1 MATATPI
8 KQTSKLQIAAVAIIA
23 FTVTLGSLYYFGV
36 FDEFQAQ
43 NCPTLTPARNLEGTW
58 KTAFPVRFYIKTD
71 FETFG
76 KLKDVGSENRTM
88 TWKITETSDEKVVNV
103 RSVSQFPTAN

>member
-58 KTAFPVRFYIKTD
+58 KTAFPSDFILITTLKPSASSKTLAQ
-71 FETFG
+71 
-76 KLKDVGSENRTM
+76 K
-88 TWKITETSDEKVVNV
+88 TE
-103 RSVSQFPTAN
+103 P